1 MHGRNNFN
9 SCSQLPQEIT
19 DFHDTIIYRVLC
31 IFKGDKN
38 NMHIIVV
45 GINHK
50 TAPVEIRER
59 LTFEPSQL
67 GNAMKR
73 LQEKKSILENVIL
86 STCNRT
92 EIYAVVDQIH
102 TGRYYI
108 KEFLSQWF
116 QIEKEEFTPFLFI
129 YEVDGAME
137 HLFKVT
143 CGLNSLVLGETQI
156 LGQVRSSFL
165 LAQEVGTSG
174 TVFNQLFKQAITL
187 AKKAHS
193 NTDIGANAVSVSYAA
208 VELAKKVFGTIENK
222 HVLILGAGKM
232 GELAIQNLQGSG
244 ATKITV
250 LNRTYEKAEGLA
262 ARFNG
267 QAKSLDELQSALVD
281 ADILISSTGAKDFI
295 LTKEVVEAA
304 GKKRKGKPLFMV
316 DIAVPRDLDPA
327 IAKLDHV
334 FLYDIDDLE
343 GIVQANLQERKKAAE
358 TIMLMIEEEIVQY
371 KEWLN
376 MLGVV
381 PVISALR
388 EKALNIQAE
397 TMKSLERK
405 LPNLTERE
413 RKVLNKHTKSIINQ
427 MLKDPILQ
435 VKELAG
441 SKDSDKNL
449 KFFMSIFNIEEQVEQ
464 QQHGEKAKTSI
475 VKVHSKQPV
484 LQSE

>member
-1 MHGRNNFN
+1 M
-9 SCSQLPQEIT
+9 L
-19 DFHDTIIYRVLC
+19 

-38 NMHIIVV
+38 SMHVIVV

-59 LTFEPSQL
+59 LTFDPSQL
-67 GNAMKR
+67 GDAMVQ
-73 LQEKKSILENVIL
+73 LQGKKSILENVIL

-129 YEVDGAME
+129 YEEDGALE
-137 HLFKVT
+137 HLFKVA
-143 CGLNSLVLGETQI
+143 CGLNSLILGETQI
-156 LGQVRSSFL
+156 LGQVRTSFL
-165 LAQEVGTSG
+165 TAQEEKTSG

-232 GELAIQNLQGSG
+232 GELAIENLHGNG
-244 ATKITV
+244 ATNVTV
-250 LNRTYEKAEGLA
+250 VNRTYEKAKDLA
-262 ARFNG
+262 SRFHG
-267 QAKSLDELQSALVD
+267 KAKSMDELQEALME
-281 ADILISSTGAKDFI
+281 ADILISSTGAKEFV
-295 LTKEVVEAA
+295 LTKQMVEQIE
-304 GKKRKGKPLFMV
+304 KKRKGKPLFMV

-327 IAKLDHV
+327 IAELEGV

-343 GIVQANLQERKKAAE
+343 GIVQANLQERQKAADI
-358 TIMLMIEEEIVQY
+358 IMLMIEEEIVQY
-371 KEWLN
+371 KQWLR

-388 EKALNIQAE
+388 EKALNIQSE

-405 LPNLTERE
+405 LPNLSERE
-413 RKVLNKHTKSIINQ
+413 IKVLNKHTKSIINQ

-441 SKDSDKNL
+441 TKDADKNL
-449 KFFMSIFNIEEQVEQ
+449 QFFMNIFNIEDLVEKQ
-464 QQHGEKAKTSI
+464 KNVDRVNHDMVGI
-475 VKVHSKQPV
+475 HSANPAF
-484 LQSE
+484 QS